1 MTELHCSGL
10 GWTNESI
17 ADLTDMR
24 EWKSLALGFS
34 LRLTQ
39 SSLRQSLMTISTSL
53 TALSL
58 PFCESVMDNAILG
71 ILGRNLPLVGY
82 LDVRGNPGLSTL
94 TGWYDGR
101 ASADLPAQS
110 LLVLGRYSGLQDSS
124 VDDTRR
130 IHPNEA
136 STDLLTVIIDGG
148 GMGAAISRG
157 EEATRL
163 SV

>member
-1 MTELHCSGL
+1 M
-10 GWTNESI
+10 
-17 ADLTDMR
+17 
-24 EWKSLALGFS
+24 LA
-34 LRLTQ
+34 
-39 SSLRQSLMTISTSL
+39 ISM
-53 TALSL
+53 
-58 PFCESVMDNAILG
+58 C
-71 ILGRNLPLVGY
+71 
-82 LDVRGNPGLSTL
+82 TL

-136 STDLLTVIIDGG
+136 SADLLTVVLDGD

>member
-1 MTELHCSGL
+1 
-10 GWTNESI
+10 
-17 ADLTDMR
+17 
-24 EWKSLALGFS
+24 
-34 LRLTQ
+34 
-39 SSLRQSLMTISTSL
+39 
-53 TALSL
+53 
-58 PFCESVMDNAILG
+58 MDNAILG
-71 ILGRNLPLVGY
+71 ILGRNLPNVGY

-136 STDLLTVIIDGG
+136 SADLLTVVLDGD